1 MKKILLILFLLYS
14 AIINAQTLKVSADKN
29 PAIVGEQI
37 LLQYSINQK
46 AKNFKSPNFN
56 GLQILSGPNPST
68 QSSYTFV
75 NGKSESNISTTYSF
89 YLKAIKEGTYNI
101 TPATITANKQTIKSE
116 PFTLKVVKGK
126 QKNQAQQKSI
136 SDNLFIKVDVSKRK
150 ITVGEQILVTYK
162 LFTRFELQNPEISSL
177 PSLNG
182 FWTKDLKVSSQFKRD
197 VIDGIAY
204 NVAVIK
210 KSVLTAQKS
219 GKLSIDPLQ
228 LKCNIV
234 IQNTN
239 NNRDP
244 FANFF
249 GRHYSLQEELISS
262 KPITINVSELPF
274 PPANFNGAVGDM
286 KITSSLDKTT
296 INANEAINYKITIT
310 GTGNLEL
317 IEPLNIQFPEDFE
330 VYEPEISDKIFEG
343 GLKRSMKIFEYLLIP
358 RYKGEYIIPGK
369 NLIVYNPKIKKYE
382 TKTSNIHKLSI
393 NASINNEN
401 TANIQQIFK
410 TEQKDIHYI
419 ATTTKLKRINRSS
432 IPQKIFYLI
441 FLLPLLLLLLLNIY
455 YLMISKTN
463 NNISDLKKRKANK
476 IAQKRLKN
484 ANKCISNSNFE
495 GFYEEIEKSLWGYFA
510 DKFKVSSAKLSKETI
525 AKYFNS
531 SKIDNKIKDQ
541 FVALLNEC
549 ELARYAPR
557 TKKDSQMDTILQ
569 KAKKIIIEVETA
581 LK

>member
-1 MKKILLILFLLYS
+1 M
-14 AIINAQTLKVSADKN
+14 
-29 PAIVGEQI
+29 
-37 LLQYSINQK
+37 
-46 AKNFKSPNFN
+46 
-56 GLQILSGPNPST
+56 
-68 QSSYTFV
+68 
-75 NGKSESNISTTYSF
+75 
-89 YLKAIKEGTYNI
+89 
-101 TPATITANKQTIKSE
+101 
-116 PFTLKVVKGK
+116 
-126 QKNQAQQKSI
+126 
-136 SDNLFIKVDVSKRK
+136 
-150 ITVGEQILVTYK
+150 GEQILVTYK
-162 LFTRFELQNPEISSL
+162 LFTRFELQNPEIASL

-244 FANFF
+244 FANF

-262 KPITINVSELPF
+262 KPITINVSEFYQFLLH
-274 PPANFNGAVGDM
+274 NFNGAVGDM
-286 KITSSLDKTT
+286 KITSSVDKTT

-317 IEPLNIQFPEDFE
+317 IEPLNIPFPEDFE
-330 VYEPEISDKIFEG
+330 VYEPEISEKIFEG
-343 GLKRSMKIFEYLLIP
+343 GLKRSMKIFEYLLIA
-358 RYKGEYIIPGK
+358 RYKGEYIIPGT

-419 ATTTKLKRINRSS
+419 ASTTKLKRINRSS

-441 FLLPLLLLLLLNIY
+441 FLLPLLLLLILNIY

-463 NNISDLKKRKANK
+463 NNISDLKKEKQIKLRKK
-476 IAQKRLKN
+476 DLKMPIN
-484 ANKCISNSNFE
+484 V
-495 GFYEEIEKSLWGYFA
+495 SLTLIL
-510 DKFKVSSAKLSKETI
+510 KV
-525 AKYFNS
+525 F
-531 SKIDNKIKDQ
+531 
-541 FVALLNEC
+541 
-549 ELARYAPR
+549 
-557 TKKDSQMDTILQ
+557 TKKF
-569 KAKKIIIEVETA
+569 
-581 LK
+581 